1 MDRLDVEPDLH
12 RRGAGR
18 RGGAQIGGELGDE
31 RLQRDA
37 AILLELGIMVAVDDG
52 ERVDPAL
59 DRGISRGGVLAR
71 ASRANGG

>member
-1 MDRLDVEPDLH
+1 MSSRICMP
-12 RRGAGR
+12 RRAGR

-37 AILLELGIMVAVDDG
+37 AIVLELGIMVAVDDG

-59 DRGISRGGVLAR
+59 DRGIGGGDLLAR
-71 ASRANGG
+71 RRRANGG

>member
-1 MDRLDVEPDLH
+1 MPG
-12 RRGAGR
+12 GAGR
-18 RGGAQIGGELGDE
+18 RGGAQVRGELGDQ

-59 DRGISRGGVLAR
+59 DRGVGGGDLLVG